1 MKALALPPGDWR
13 LVIGGALLTC
23 AAYPPFHLFL
33 PSFLCLIPA
42 VWLILEGADDPRPV
56 RRHLAQGFWFGLVAN
71 GLLLHWM
78 VVALWHFTPL
88 SVLGYAGAVIG
99 LALYSAVLFAVTGW
113 VMRTTRLSVLLIFP
127 LLWTALEWIVGHQG
141 DFRFPW
147 LGLGTSLTGYP
158 TVVQL
163 ADIVGARG
171 VTWLLVLANVALALA
186 WRHRAMRR
194 QAGVLAGGV
203 GIGIVVALMYGVVR
217 ERTVDLRTAGKVTV
231 VQPNIGYEEK
241 WEQAQQDSI
250 VNGLLHLTAEALRGN
265 ESLLEKARSR
275 DPDLVVWPE
284 VAVPG
289 YFRQN
294 PIWMVNVRE
303 FGGATRTSIFLGA
316 LDFAQTEEGR
326 VEFYNAAYLFNDWGL
341 SDRYP
346 VYHKRYLVPITER
359 VPIAGPRWIHSRFF
373 GGFTPGTALPV
384 YELGLRGS
392 DTVLRFGALICYES
406 AFENLARGYRRNGAE
421 FLLNITND
429 AWFGRTIGPYQHA
442 AHLVMRAIENRVGIA
457 RAANSGISE
466 FVDPLGREH
475 QRTALNVR
483 TFETREILTT
493 DGVTLYARLGDWV
506 GTLSLLATVCLV
518 GYTLWRR
525 R

>member
-1 MKALALPPGDWR
+1 
-13 LVIGGALLTC
+13 VIGGAVLTS

-42 VWLILEGADDPRPV
+42 AWLILDGADDPRPV

-113 VMRTTRLSVLLIFP
+113 VMRTTRLSLLLVFP
-127 LLWTALEWIVGHQG
+127 VLWTALEWIVGHQG

-163 ADIVGARG
+163 ADLVGARG

-186 WRHRAMRR
+186 WRRRAARR
-194 QAGVLAGGV
+194 QAAVLAAGV
-203 GIGIVVALMYGVVR
+203 GLGLVAALAYGVVR
-217 ERTVDLRTAGKVTV
+217 ERTIDLRAGGMVTV
-231 VQPNIGYEEK
+231 VQPNIGHEEK

-250 VNGLLHLTAEALRGN
+250 VNGLLNLSAEALMAG
-265 ESLLEKARSR
+265 EPLLEGAEPR

-284 VAVPG
+284 AAVPG
-289 YFRQN
+289 YFKQ
-294 PIWMVNVRE
+294 
-303 FGGATRTSIFLGA
+303 
-316 LDFAQTEEGR
+316 
-326 VEFYNAAYLFNDWGL
+326 
-341 SDRYP
+341 YP

-359 VPIAGPRWIHSRFF
+359 VPIAGPRWIRSRFF

-384 YELGLRGS
+384 YELRKRGS
-392 DTVLRFGALICYES
+392 DRVLRFGALICFES
-406 AFENLARGYRRNGAE
+406 AFENLARGYRRGGAE
-421 FLLNITND
+421 FLVNITND
-429 AWFGRTIGPYQHA
+429 AWFGRTFGPYQHA
-442 AHLVMRAIENRVGIA
+442 AHVVMRAIENRVGIA
-457 RAANSGISE
+457 RAANSGISA

-475 QRTALNVR
+475 QRTALDVR
-483 TFETREILTT
+483 TFETREILTAE
-493 DGVTLYARLGDWV
+493 GLTLYARLGDWV
-506 GTLSLLATVCLV
+506 GTLSLLATALLV
-518 GYTLWRR
+518 GYTWWRR

>member
-1 MKALALPPGDWR
+1 M
-13 LVIGGALLTC
+13 IGGAVLTS

-42 VWLILEGADDPRPV
+42 AWLILDGADDPRPV

-113 VMRTTRLSVLLIFP
+113 VMRTTRLSLLLVFP
-127 LLWTALEWIVGHQG
+127 VLWTALEWIVGHQG

-163 ADIVGARG
+163 ADLVGARG

-186 WRHRAMRR
+186 WRRRAARR
-194 QAGVLAGGV
+194 QAAVLAAGV
-203 GIGIVVALMYGVVR
+203 GLGLVAALAYGVVR
-217 ERTVDLRTAGKVTV
+217 ERTIDLRAGGMVTV
-231 VQPNIGYEEK
+231 VQPNIGHEEK

-250 VNGLLHLTAEALRGN
+250 VNGLLNLSAEALMAG
-265 ESLLEKARSR
+265 EPLLEGAEPR

-284 VAVPG
+284 AAVPG
-289 YFRQN
+289 YFKQ
-294 PIWMVNVRE
+294 
-303 FGGATRTSIFLGA
+303 
-316 LDFAQTEEGR
+316 
-326 VEFYNAAYLFNDWGL
+326 
-341 SDRYP
+341 YP

-359 VPIAGPRWIHSRFF
+359 VPIAGPRWIRSRFF

-384 YELGLRGS
+384 YELRKRGS
-392 DTVLRFGALICYES
+392 DRVLRFGALICFES
-406 AFENLARGYRRNGAE
+406 AFENLARGYRRGGAE
-421 FLLNITND
+421 FLVNITND
-429 AWFGRTIGPYQHA
+429 AWFGRTFGPYQHA
-442 AHLVMRAIENRVGIA
+442 AHVVMRAIENRVGIA
-457 RAANSGISE
+457 RAANSGISA

-475 QRTALNVR
+475 QRTALDVR
-483 TFETREILTT
+483 TFETREILTAE
-493 DGVTLYARLGDWV
+493 GLTLYARLGDWV
-506 GTLSLLATVCLV
+506 GTLSLLATALLV
-518 GYTLWRR
+518 GYTWWRR

>member
-1 MKALALPPGDWR
+1 VRALALPPGDWR
-13 LVIGGALLTC
+13 LVIGGAVLTC

-42 VWLILEGADDPRPV
+42 AWLILDGADDPRPV

-88 SVLGYAGAVIG
+88 SVLGYAGTVIG
-99 LALYSAVLFAVTGW
+99 LAVYSAVLFAVTGW
-113 VMRTTRLSVLLIFP
+113 VMRTTRLSLLFVFP
-127 LLWTALEWIVGHQG
+127 VLWTALEWIVGHQG

-158 TVVQL
+158 TAVQL

-186 WRHRAMRR
+186 WRHRAARR
-194 QAGVLAGGV
+194 QAAVLAGGV
-203 GIGIVVALMYGVVR
+203 GLGLVVALLYGVVR
-217 ERTVDLRTAGKVTV
+217 ERTLDLRAAGKVTV

-250 VNGLLHLTAEALRGN
+250 VNGLLNLTAEALMA
-265 ESLLEKARSR
+265 EEPLLEGTELR

-284 VAVPG
+284 AAVPG
-289 YFRQN
+289 YFQQN
-294 PIWMVNVRE
+294 PVWLVLVKE
-303 FGGATRTSIFLGA
+303 FSATTRTSILLGA
-316 LDFAQTEEGR
+316 LDFAQTEDGR
-326 VEFYNAAYLFNDWGL
+326 VEFYNAAYLFNDWGVWN
-341 SDRYP
+341 RYP

-359 VPIAGPRWIHSRFF
+359 VPIAGPRWIRSRFF

-384 YELGLRGS
+384 YEPRKRGS
-392 DTVLRFGALICYES
+392 DRTLHFGVLICYES
-406 AFENLARGYRRNGAE
+406 AFEKLARGYRRGGAE
-421 FLLNITND
+421 FLVNITND
-429 AWFGRTIGPYQHA
+429 AWFGRTLGPYQHA

-457 RAANSGISE
+457 RAANSGISA

-475 QRTALNVR
+475 QRTALEVR
-483 TFETREILTT
+483 TFETREILTAE
-493 DGVTLYARLGDWV
+493 GLTLYTRLGDWA
-506 GTLSLLATVCLV
+506 GTLSLLATALLV
-518 GYTLWRR
+518 GYAWWRR

>member
-1 MKALALPPGDWR
+1 
-13 LVIGGALLTC
+13 VIGGAVLTS

-42 VWLILEGADDPRPV
+42 AWLILDGADDPRPV

-113 VMRTTRLSVLLIFP
+113 VMRTTRLSLLLVFP
-127 LLWTALEWIVGHQG
+127 VLWTALEWIVGHQG

-163 ADIVGARG
+163 ADLVGARG

-186 WRHRAMRR
+186 WRRRAARR
-194 QAGVLAGGV
+194 QAAVLAAGV
-203 GIGIVVALMYGVVR
+203 GLGLVAALAYGVVR
-217 ERTVDLRTAGKVTV
+217 ERTIDLRAGGMVTV
-231 VQPNIGYEEK
+231 VQPNIGHEEK

-250 VNGLLHLTAEALRGN
+250 VNGLLNLTAEALMAG
-265 ESLLEKARSR
+265 EPLLEGAETR

-284 VAVPG
+284 AAVPG
-289 YFRQN
+289 YFQQN
-294 PIWMVNVRE
+294 PVWLVLVKE
-303 FGGATRTSIFLGA
+303 FSATTRTSMFLGA

-326 VEFYNAAYLFNDWGL
+326 VEFYNAAYLFNDWGVWN
-341 SDRYP
+341 RYP

-359 VPIAGPRWIHSRFF
+359 VPIAGPRWIRSRFF
-373 GGFTPGTALPV
+373 GGFTPFRGAHLLRVSVREPRAGLPAGWRGV
-384 YELGLRGS
+384 PRQHHERRLVRPHLR
-392 DTVLRFGALICYES
+392 TLP
-406 AFENLARGYRRNGAE
+406 ARGARG
-421 FLLNITND
+421 D
-429 AWFGRTIGPYQHA
+429 ARH
-442 AHLVMRAIENRVGIA
+442 
-457 RAANSGISE
+457 
-466 FVDPLGREH
+466 REPCWH
-475 QRTALNVR
+475 RQ
-483 TFETREILTT
+483 
-493 DGVTLYARLGDWV
+493 GGQLGDLGVRRSAWAGAPADRPRRSHVRDARDSHRRGADALRQV
-506 GTLSLLATVCLV
+506 G
-518 GYTLWRR
+518 
-525 R
+525 

>member
-1 MKALALPPGDWR
+1 MRALALPPGDWR
-13 LVIGGALLTC
+13 LVIGGAVLTC

-42 VWLILEGADDPRPV
+42 AWLILDGADDPRPV
-56 RRHLAQGFWFGLVAN
+56 RRHLAQGFWFGLAAN

-88 SVLGYAGAVIG
+88 SILGYAGTVIG

-113 VMRTTRLSVLLIFP
+113 VMRTTRLSLLLVFP
-127 LLWTALEWIVGHQG
+127 VLWTALEWIVGHQG

-186 WRHRAMRR
+186 WRHRAARR
-194 QAGVLAGGV
+194 QAAVLAGGV
-203 GIGIVVALMYGVVR
+203 GLGLVVALAYGVVR
-217 ERTVDLRTAGKVTV
+217 ERTIDLRVVGKVTV

-250 VNGLLHLTAEALRGN
+250 VNGLLNLTAEALMAG
-265 ESLLEKARSR
+265 EPLLEGAEPR

-284 VAVPG
+284 AAVPG
-289 YFRQN
+289 YFQQN
-294 PIWMVNVRE
+294 PVWLVNVKD
-303 FGGATRTSIFLGA
+303 FSATTRTSMLLGA

-326 VEFYNAAYLFNDWGL
+326 VEFYNAAYLFNDWGVWN
-341 SDRYP
+341 RYP

-359 VPIAGPRWIHSRFF
+359 VPIAGPRWIRSRFF
-373 GGFTPGTALPV
+373 GGFTP
-384 YELGLRGS
+384 
-392 DTVLRFGALICYES
+392 CYES
-406 AFENLARGYRRNGAE
+406 AFENLARGYRRGGAE
-421 FLLNITND
+421 FLVNITND
-429 AWFGRTIGPYQHA
+429 AWFGRTLGPYQHA
-442 AHLVMRAIENRVGIA
+442 AHLVMRAIESRVGIA
-457 RAANSGISE
+457 RAANSGISA

-475 QRTALNVR
+475 QRTALDVR
-483 TFETREILTT
+483 TFETREILTAE
-493 DGVTLYARLGDWV
+493 GLTLYARLGDWV
-506 GTLSLLATVCLV
+506 GTLSLLATALLV
-518 GYTLWRR
+518 GYAWWRR